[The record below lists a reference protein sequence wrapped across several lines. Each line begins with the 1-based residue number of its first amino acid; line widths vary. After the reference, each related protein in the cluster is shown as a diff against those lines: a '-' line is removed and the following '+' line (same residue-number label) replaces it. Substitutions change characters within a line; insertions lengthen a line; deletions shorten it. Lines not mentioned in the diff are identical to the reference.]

1 MDLREIEVLVAM
13 DMSPMDKALIRYIGV
28 ARNIYP
34 NATFTF
40 LHNIK
45 MSELPPEYKSPE
57 KLETI
62 SQSIQERIYEMIE
75 EAGTVPEGYKVEVT
89 SSNFTENAFLNVS
102 KKIGAHLA
110 LVGNKQSLAGGG
122 GMASKLIR
130 MWQIATLLVPETFN
144 KHPQKIIQAID
155 FSKYT
160 PTIKKVSQHII
171 QHNQY
176 GITKVEPVYVSKVS
190 WQFFPGP
197 DEKEIIKIIEVD
209 TKAKKTKWQKENPDS
224 EPLTVLSGREKS
236 IAVILSEYINQ
247 NKVDL
252 VILGVLGVSS
262 LTGLFLGSVSNE
274 LINQE
279 TDACIL
285 LVKRMA
291 P

>member
-1 MDLREIEVLVAM
+1 M
-13 DMSPMDKALIRYIGV
+13 DMSPMDEALIRYIGV

-34 NATFTF
+34 KATFTF

-57 KLETI
+57 KLESI
-62 SQSIQERIYEMIE
+62 SESIRERIHEMIR
-75 EAGTVPEGYKVEVT
+75 EAGTVPKGYKVEI
-89 SSNFTENAFLNVS
+89 SSANFTETAFLNIS

-110 LVGNKQSLAGGG
+110 IVGNKQSLAGGG
-122 GMASKLIR
+122 GMARKLIR

-144 KHPQKIIQAID
+144 EQPQKIMQAID
-155 FSKYT
+155 FSKYM
-160 PTIKKVSQHII
+160 PSIQRVSQQII
-171 QHNQY
+171 RHNQF

-197 DEKEIIKIIEVD
+197 GKKEIQKIIED
-209 TKAKKTKWQKENPDS
+209 DSKAKKARWQKENPES
-224 EPLTVLSGREKS
+224 EPLTVLSGTEKS
-236 IAVILSEYINQ
+236 VAVIFSEHINQ
-247 NKVDL
+247 NKIDL

-279 TDACIL
+279 TEACIL
-285 LVKRMA
+285 LVKRIV

>member
-1 MDLREIEVLVAM
+1 MDIGEIKVLVAM
-13 DMSPMDKALIRYIGV
+13 DMSPMDEALIQYIGV
-28 ARNIYP
+28 ARKIYP

-62 SQSIQERIYEMIE
+62 SQSIQERIQEMIE
-75 EAGTVPEGYKVEVT
+75 EAGTVPEGYQVEVS

-110 LVGNKQSLAGGG
+110 IVGNKQSLAGGG
-122 GMASKLIR
+122 GMAGKLIR

-144 KHPQKIIQAID
+144 KQPQKIIQAID

-160 PTIKKVSQHII
+160 PTIKRVSQQII
-171 QHNQY
+171 FHNKF
-176 GITKVEPVYVSKVS
+176 GIKEVEPVYVSKVS

-197 DEKEIIKIIEVD
+197 GEKEIRKIIEDD
-209 TKAKKTKWQKENPDS
+209 TKDKKLRWQKENPES
-224 EPLTVLSGREKS
+224 EPLTVVSGREKS
-236 IAVILSEYINQ
+236 IAVILTDYINQ
-247 NKVDL
+247 NSIDL

-285 LVKRMA
+285 MVKRIA

>member
-1 MDLREIEVLVAM
+1 MDIVDLNVLVAM
-13 DMSPMDKALIRYIGV
+13 DMSAMDEALIQYIGV
-28 ARNIYP
+28 ARNIFP
-34 NATFTF
+34 TATFTF

-62 SQSIQERIYEMIE
+62 SKSIVDRMHEMIR
-75 EAGTVPEGYKVEVT
+75 EAGTVPEEYNVEV
-89 SSNFTENAFLNVS
+89 SSSDFTENAFLNVS

-110 LVGNKQSLAGGG
+110 IVGNKQSLAGSG
-122 GMASKLIR
+122 GMARKLIR

-144 KHPQKIIQAID
+144 RQPQKVMQAID

-160 PTIKKVSQHII
+160 PTITRVSRHII
-171 QHNQY
+171 RHNKF
-176 GITKVEPVYVSKVS
+176 GIKKVEPVYVSKVS

-197 DEKEIIKIIEVD
+197 GEKEIKKIIED
-209 TKAKKTKWQKENPDS
+209 DSKAKKARWQSENPES
-224 EPLTVLSGREKS
+224 EPLTVLSGTEKS

-247 NKVDL
+247 SKIDL
-252 VILGVLGVSS
+252 AILGVLGVSS
-262 LTGLFLGSVSNE
+262 LTGLFLGSVSNQ

-285 LVKRMA
+285 LVKSIV